1 MNGIFSV
8 GSRAPCQCAS
18 KFKGEA
24 EKKGERHM
32 KNLMITVLM
41 SVAFLSAGAFASMGQ
56 ARLHQF
62 DSGHSVAFE
71 TSGSSIVFKTEG

>member
-1 MNGIFSV
+1 
-8 GSRAPCQCAS
+8 
-18 KFKGEA
+18 
-24 EKKGERHM
+24 M